1 MQGKRVVVLTGA
13 GISAESGIRTFRDDG
28 GLWENHRLE
37 DVATPEA
44 WRADPGLVWRFYQ
57 ARRRQ
62 LNEVKPNPAHEALA
76 QLANGLDDFTLIT
89 QNVDD
94 LHERGG
100 SDDVVHM
107 HGQLVTLRCEADRK
121 SVV

>member
-1 MQGKRVVVLTGA
+1 M
-13 GISAESGIRTFRDDG
+13 
-28 GLWENHRLE
+28 
-37 DVATPEA
+37 
-44 WRADPGLVWRFYQ
+44 WRFYQ

-76 QLANGLDDFTLIT
+76 QLAEGLDNFTLIT

-100 SDDVVHM
+100 SSDVVHM
-107 HGQLVTLRCEADRK
+107 HGQLGRCAAKQVDEAR
-121 SVV
+121 SE